1 MSLRILALET
11 STLDASVAVFEDARI
26 LGQVAF
32 DRSRRTAQSFAPAIV
47 HQLESVGWRPQDLH
61 LVAVSIGPGSFTG
74 LRVGVT
80 AAKTLAYAV
89 GADVLGIPTLQVVAR
104 QAPVRT
110 AGISAVLDAQRQ
122 QLFVADFQHR
132 DGQLV
137 AGCDTRIVDAA
148 SWLEGLSP
156 GTAVTGPGLVRWQD
170 RIPAEVQVIEPSYWT
185 PLAATVGQLAY
196 EQYESGSRQDLW
208 TLNPRYFRS
217 SAAEER
223 WHSRSQD
230 QRLEMASALSPRLS

>member
-11 STLDASVAVFEDARI
+11 STLDASVAVLEDARV

-32 DRSRRTAQSFAPAIV
+32 DRSRRTAQTFAPAIA

-61 LVAVSIGPGSFTG
+61 LVAVATGPGSFTG

-80 AAKTLAYAV
+80 AAKALAYAV
-89 GADVLGIPTLQVVAR
+89 GADVLGVPTLQVVAR
-104 QAPVRT
+104 QTPVQT

-122 QLFVADFQHR
+122 QLFVADFQRR
-132 DGQLV
+132 DGKLV
-137 AGCDTRIVDAA
+137 GGGETRIVDAA
-148 SWLEGLSP
+148 SWLGGLSP
-156 GTAVTGPGLVRWQD
+156 GTAVTGPGLARWQD
-170 RIPAEVQVIEPSYWT
+170 RVPADVQVIESSYWT
-185 PLAATVGQLAY
+185 PLAATVGQLAC
-196 EQYESGSRQDLW
+196 EQYQSGSRQDLW
-208 TLNPRYFRS
+208 TLNPGYFRS

-230 QRLEMASALSPRLS
+230 QRLETASSSSPRFS